1 MPSFFNAYSTRKWTM
16 WLKVTAR
23 RIELPSK
30 KMPCHLV
37 SKKYRVT
44 PHPARSGMSHGPR
57 RRGRSMSAAACSGR
71 YALGAGRLEA
81 RCGPDLLAIVSELP
95 RSVYGSVVVATQ
107 PHSKESTPIHVI
119 HFA

>member
-1 MPSFFNAYSTRKWTM
+1 MVHVAVDDR
-16 WLKVTAR
+16 
-23 RIELPSK
+23 
-30 KMPCHLV
+30 CQ
-37 SKKYRVT
+37 
-44 PHPARSGMSHGPR
+44 R
-57 RRGRSMSAAACSGR
+57 RRVPGDIQR
-71 YALGAGRLEA
+71 ALGAGRLEA